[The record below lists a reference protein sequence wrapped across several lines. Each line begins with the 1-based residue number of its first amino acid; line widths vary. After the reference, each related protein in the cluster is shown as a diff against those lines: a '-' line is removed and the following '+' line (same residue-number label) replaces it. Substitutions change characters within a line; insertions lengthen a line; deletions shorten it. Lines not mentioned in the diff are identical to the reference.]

1 MKYKT
6 VLITGASRGIGKS
19 TAEAFAA
26 KGYHLILICRNS
38 QPALEELCTRLQH
51 RYPIKCDMFIGD
63 VGDEHFVSS
72 LFQQIDTIDI
82 LVNNAGISH
91 FGLLQDT
98 SLDDWNRIISTNLTS
113 AFLFSKYAIPFMLQ
127 NGQGKIINLSSS
139 WGVVGASFETAY
151 SASKSGL
158 NGLTRALAKELAP
171 SNIQV
176 NAIACGVI
184 DTEMNQSLSIEE
196 IESLKENI
204 PAGRLGTSQEVAAMI
219 LQLASASSY
228 LTGQVI
234 GFDGGWI

>member
-26 KGYHLILICRNS
+26 NGHHLILICHHS
-38 QPALEELCTRLQH
+38 QSALEELCTSLQQK
-51 RYPIKCDMFIGD
+51 YPIKCDMFIGD

-72 LFQQIDTIDI
+72 LFQQIDTVDI
-82 LVNNAGISH
+82 LINNAGISH

-98 SLDDWNRIISTNLTS
+98 SLDDWNKIISTNLTS

-127 NGQGKIINLSSS
+127 NGQGKIINISSS

-204 PAGRLGTSQEVAAMI
+204 PAGRLGTSQEVASMI
-219 LQLASASSY
+219 LQLASSCSY

>member
-1 MKYKT
+1 M
-6 VLITGASRGIGKS
+6 
-19 TAEAFAA
+19 
-26 KGYHLILICRNS
+26 
-38 QPALEELCTRLQH
+38 
-51 RYPIKCDMFIGD
+51 
-63 VGDEHFVSS
+63 
-72 LFQQIDTIDI
+72 
-82 LVNNAGISH
+82 
-91 FGLLQDT
+91 QDT